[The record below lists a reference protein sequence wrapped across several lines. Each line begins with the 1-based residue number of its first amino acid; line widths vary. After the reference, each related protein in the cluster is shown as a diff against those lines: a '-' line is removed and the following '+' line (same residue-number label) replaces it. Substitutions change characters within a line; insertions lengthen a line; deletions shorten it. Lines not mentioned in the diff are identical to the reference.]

1 MKYIYK
7 NRQPVSSVLEPGI
20 HHLTI
25 EDARLTTSRAGN
37 EMLEVKMQ
45 GPNNTLVWD
54 YLTFTERAMWKVDS
68 FLRCFEMQPE
78 IDEAIDFD
86 QQFADDLIGSSGD
99 VQVNV
104 IDYEGKKKNDVE
116 MYLAPQNSRTVIKN
130 TKRVIRQ
137 S

>member
-1 MKYIYK
+1 MKYTYK
-7 NRQPVSSVLEPGI
+7 NRQPVAAVLEPGV
-20 HHLTI
+20 HRLTI
-25 EDARLTTSRAGN
+25 DDARLTTSRAGN

-116 MYLAPQNSRTVIKN
+116 MYLAPQNSKNLVKN